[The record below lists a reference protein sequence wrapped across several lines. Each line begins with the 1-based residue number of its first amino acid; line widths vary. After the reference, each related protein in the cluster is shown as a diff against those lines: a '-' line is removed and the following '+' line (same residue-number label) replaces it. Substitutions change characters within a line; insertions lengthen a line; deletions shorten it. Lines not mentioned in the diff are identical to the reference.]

1 VRVGILALQGDVAE
15 HAAVVRACGAES
27 REVRRP
33 EDLAGVEA
41 LVIPGGE
48 STTIGRL
55 MARVGL
61 DDAIRERVGQ
71 GLPVLGTCAG
81 AILLAREARGGR
93 PPLLEVMDIAVARNA
108 YGRQRESFEA
118 DVHVPPL
125 GPAPLRVAFIRA
137 PVIEAVGPAVQV
149 LATFAGQPVLVRQDR
164 LVAATFH
171 PEVLGETALHRY
183 FLETVVRAA

>member
-1 VRVGILALQGDVAE
+1 MRVGILALQGDVAE